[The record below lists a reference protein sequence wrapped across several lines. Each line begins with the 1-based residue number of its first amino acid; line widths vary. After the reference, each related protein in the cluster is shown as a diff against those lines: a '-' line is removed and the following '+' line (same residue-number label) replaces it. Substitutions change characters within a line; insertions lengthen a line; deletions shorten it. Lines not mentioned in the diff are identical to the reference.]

1 MRNVLTLFRREI
13 NASFLS
19 PMAYVAATFFLF
31 ISGVFFYKILEFT
44 REVTLRYALDSVSF
58 FLMCVIPLVTMRLF
72 AEEKKSGTME
82 VLMTAPVTDFQV
94 VAGKF
99 LGAMGF
105 IVAMLAPTGVY
116 VISLALIG
124 EPDYGAVVSAYLGIF
139 LMGTLFVSIGLFV
152 SSLTSNQIVA
162 AIVTFISLIC
172 LWVAGMFA
180 IGMSGP
186 LNDFLSYVGVVGH
199 LQSFSKGI
207 IDTRDVIYFLSLTA
221 FFLFLSVRSLE
232 TRKWR

>member
-1 MRNVLTLFRREI
+1 LRNVLTLFRREL

-31 ISGVFFYKILEFT
+31 ISGLFFYKILEVT

-58 FLMCVIPLVTMRLF
+58 FLMCVTPLVTMRLL
-72 AEEKKSGTME
+72 AEERKSGTME
-82 VLMTAPVTDFQV
+82 TLMTAPVTDVQV
-94 VAGKF
+94 VLGKF

-105 IVAMLAPTGVY
+105 IVAILAPTGVY
-116 VISLALIG
+116 VVALSFVG
-124 EPDYGAVVSAYLGIF
+124 EPDYGAIISAYLGML
-139 LMGTLFVSIGLFV
+139 LMGALFVSIGLFV

-172 LWVAGMFA
+172 LWIAGGFS
-180 IGMSGP
+180 IGTSGH
-186 LNDFLSYVGVVGH
+186 LNAFLDYVGLLNH
-199 LQSFSKGI
+199 LQAFSKGI
-207 IDTRDVIYFLSLTA
+207 IDTRDVVYYLTLTA
-221 FFLFLSVRSLE
+221 YFLFLSVRSLE

>member
-31 ISGVFFYKILEFT
+31 ISGIYFYNILT
-44 REVTLRYALDSVSF
+44 LSREVTLRYTLESVSF
-58 FLMCVIPLVTMRLF
+58 FLMCVTPLVTMRLF

-82 VLMTAPVTDFQV
+82 VLMTAPVSDLQV
-94 VAGKF
+94 VLGKF

-105 IVAMLAPTGVY
+105 FLAMLAPTGVY
-116 VISLALIG
+116 VLALSLVG
-124 EPDYGAVVSAYLGIF
+124 DPDYGAIIAAYAGIF
-139 LMGTLFVSIGLFV
+139 LMGGLFVSIGLFV

-172 LWVAGMFA
+172 LWIAGYLSLQTRWPLSAFLDYIGVAGHLD
-180 IGMSGP
+180 S
-186 LNDFLSYVGVVGH
+186 FLKGV
-199 LQSFSKGI
+199 
-207 IDTRDVIYFLSLTA
+207 IDTRDVIYYLSLTA
-221 FFLFLSVRSLE
+221 YFLFLSVRSLE
-232 TRKWR
+232 TRRWR

>member
-31 ISGVFFYKILEFT
+31 ISGIYFYNILVLS
-44 REVTLRYALDSVSF
+44 REVTLRYTLESVSF
-58 FLMCVIPLVTMRLF
+58 FLMCVTPLVTMRLF

-82 VLMTAPVTDFQV
+82 VLMTAPVSDLQV
-94 VAGKF
+94 VLGKF

-105 IVAMLAPTGVY
+105 FLAMLAPTGVY
-116 VISLALIG
+116 VLAVSLVG
-124 EPDYGAVVSAYLGIF
+124 NPEYGAIIAAYAGML
-139 LMGTLFVSIGLFV
+139 LMGGLFVSIGLFV

-172 LWVAGMFA
+172 LWIAGYLSLQTRWPLSAFLDYIGVAGHLD
-180 IGMSGP
+180 S
-186 LNDFLSYVGVVGH
+186 FLKGV
-199 LQSFSKGI
+199 
-207 IDTRDVIYFLSLTA
+207 IDTRDVIYYLSLTA
-221 FFLFLSVRSLE
+221 YFLFLSVRSLE
-232 TRKWR
+232 TRRWR

>member
-31 ISGVFFYKILEFT
+31 ISGIYFYNILVLS
-44 REVTLRYALDSVSF
+44 REVTLRYTLESVSF
-58 FLMCVIPLVTMRLF
+58 FLMCVTPLVTMRLF

-82 VLMTAPVTDFQV
+82 VLMTAPVSDLQV
-94 VAGKF
+94 VLGKF

-105 IVAMLAPTGVY
+105 FLAMLAPTGVY
-116 VISLALIG
+116 VLALSLVG
-124 EPDYGAVVSAYLGIF
+124 NPDYGAIIAAYVGML
-139 LMGTLFVSIGLFV
+139 LMGGLFVSIGLFV

-172 LWVAGMFA
+172 LWIAGYLSLQTRWPLSAFLDYIGVAGHLD
-180 IGMSGP
+180 S
-186 LNDFLSYVGVVGH
+186 FL
-199 LQSFSKGI
+199 KGI
-207 IDTRDVIYFLSLTA
+207 IDTRDVIYYLSLTA
-221 FFLFLSVRSLE
+221 YFLFLSVRSLE
-232 TRKWR
+232 TRRWR